1 MVTKGIDV
9 FFFGPDPSP
18 TDLIVKF
25 LSIAP
30 DTKEA
35 ESKQSE
41 TESSESNKNE
51 VPGTKRSYKY
61 LALKI
66 LALKVAAFL
75 KWDLNVLERR

>member
-1 MVTKGIDV
+1 MK
-9 FFFGPDPSP
+9 FNPSP

-41 TESSESNKNE
+41 NEPSENSKNE
-51 VPGTKRSYKY
+51 ALGSKRRYKY

-75 KWDLNVLERR
+75 KWDLTLLERSDWLERLF

>member
-1 MVTKGIDV
+1 
-9 FFFGPDPSP
+9 
-18 TDLIVKF
+18 VKF

-35 ESKQSE
+35 DPKQNE
-41 TESSESNKNE
+41 NDPPENNKNE
-51 VPGTKRSYKY
+51 VLGSKRSYKY

-75 KWDLNVLERR
+75 KWDLTLLEKR